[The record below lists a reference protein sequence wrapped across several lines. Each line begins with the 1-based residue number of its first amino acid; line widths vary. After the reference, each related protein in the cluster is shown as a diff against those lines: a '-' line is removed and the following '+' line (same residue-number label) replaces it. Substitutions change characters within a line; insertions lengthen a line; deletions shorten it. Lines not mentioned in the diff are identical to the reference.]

1 MPTPPI
7 SEAVARATVAMI
19 EQCLREGF
27 GPPHVKSPKGSAT
40 EEAGRRLVE
49 AGILGARGSITSRL
63 RTSARLGFEPDWSI
77 YQAPKPRFRVK
88 AGSDAEPAPVPSPDE
103 MRVRQLE
110 SMVRDLRA
118 ENRALRDAELSD
130 HIIRQT
136 IFGLDATDPEP
147 PEWLIGTEGAH
158 DTPGIP
164 MTMWSDWH
172 WGEVVRPE
180 EVGGVNAFNLAIA
193 HQRVKRLVERII
205 HLSFDHSVNAVYPG
219 IVVML
224 GGDMISGEIHDE
236 LTETNE
242 ARTAPALI
250 DLQGVLITALTAM
263 ADRFGRVFVPCVVG
277 NHGRMTHKPRAKGR
291 VHTSFEWLLYCQLE
305 RYFRGDDRIR
315 FHIPG
320 EADAHFKVAG
330 QRVMLTHGD
339 SLGTRGGDGII
350 GALGPITRGVIK
362 TRYSEAQIGRDFD
375 FCCMGHWHQW
385 MPLHDRGFVV
395 NGSLKGFDEYARL
408 FLRARYERPI
418 QGLWF
423 LHPSM
428 GVTSVKPIYLDDMQ
442 RAAPVDSWVAWAA

>member
-1 MPTPPI
+1 MATPPI
-7 SEAVARATVAMI
+7 SNDVARATLAAV
-19 EQCLREGF
+19 EQCLKEGF
-27 GPPHVKSPKGSAT
+27 GPPHTKSPKGSAT
-40 EEAGRRLVE
+40 EEAAKRLIA
-49 AGILGARGSITSRL
+49 AGMLKSRSSMTSRI
-63 RTSARLGFEPDWSI
+63 RSIAAMGMEPNWSL
-77 YQAPKPRFRVK
+77 YSPEKPRFRVK
-88 AGSDAEPAPVPSPDE
+88 AGSTNPEPLPSE
-103 MRVRQLE
+103 LRIRQLE
-110 SMVRDLRA
+110 SVIDNLRA
-118 ENRALRDAELSD
+118 ENRGLRKAELD
-130 HIIRQT
+130 AHIVREAIL
-136 IFGLDATDPEP
+136 GLDAQTPEP
-147 PEWLIGTEGAH
+147 PDWLLGTDGAR
-158 DTPGIP
+158 DTPGVP
-164 MTMWSDWH
+164 MTLWSDWH

-180 EVGGVNAFNLAIA
+180 EVGGVNAFNLDIA
-193 HQRVKRLVERII
+193 HQRAKRLVERIV
-205 HLSFDHSVNAVYPG
+205 HLSFDHAVNAVYPG

-250 DLQGVLITALTAM
+250 DLQGVLISALETM

-277 NHGRMTHKPRAKGR
+277 NHGRMTQKPRAKGR

-305 RYFRGDDRIR
+305 RYFRDDPRIR

-320 EADAHFKVAG
+320 EADAHFTVAG

-395 NGSLKGFDEYARL
+395 NGALKGYDEYARL

-423 LHPSM
+423 LHPAI
-428 GVTSVKPIYLDDMQ
+428 GVTSVKPIYLDDQQ
-442 RAAPVDSWVAWAA
+442 RSAPADSWVAWAA